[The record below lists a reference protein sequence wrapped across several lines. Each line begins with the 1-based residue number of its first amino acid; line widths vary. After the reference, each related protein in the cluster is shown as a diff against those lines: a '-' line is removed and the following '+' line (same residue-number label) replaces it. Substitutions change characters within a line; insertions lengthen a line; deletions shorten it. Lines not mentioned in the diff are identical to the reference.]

1 MTAEHPGRAQDA
13 GSEHVLAEKK
23 GPVARLIL
31 NRPDKHNALPFTA
44 FDQLVA
50 ALHEAEEDDEVK
62 VIILKGN
69 GPSFC
74 AGHDLNDVGYVY
86 GYTEHRTEEQK
97 RGRRP
102 SQRVR
107 LQFDRKLV
115 ENYMAF
121 HYAMKPVIAQVHGWC
136 VGAGIYLVEL
146 VDLAICADSTRFS
159 HAEQRLAFAG
169 NSWQLNTELLMFG
182 PKKARELLLLGEEFD
197 GPQAAQMGLVN
208 RSVPADELEATVED
222 WAERVARNSKD
233 SLVMGRAV
241 HHMALDSLGGSQ
253 QFIRGYLGH
262 ALATNIRFE
271 PDEYNFFKARRD
283 DGTRAG
289 FHGRDDYH
297 GDQRDRR

>member
-1 MTAEHPGRAQDA
+1 MSAQDQA
-13 GSEHVLAEKK
+13 SPDVSTEPDHILVERD
-23 GPVARLIL
+23 GPIARLIL
-31 NRPDKHNALPFTA
+31 NRPGKHNALPFASFTR
-44 FDQLVA
+44 LVE
-50 ALHEAEEDDEVK
+50 ALHEVEEDDSVK

-74 AGHDLNDVGYVY
+74 AGHDLNDVGFVY
-86 GYTEHRTEEQK
+86 GYNEHRTEQEK
-97 RGRRP
+97 RARRP

-121 HYAMKPVIAQVHGWC
+121 QYAAKPVIAQVQGWC

-169 NSWQLNTELLMFG
+169 NSWQLNTELLTFG

-197 GPQAAQMGLVN
+197 GPAAEELGLVN
-208 RSVPADELEATVED
+208 RSVPEAELEATVED
-222 WAERVARNSKD
+222 WAERVARNSRD
-233 SLVMGRAV
+233 ALVMGRAI
-241 HHMALDSLGGSQ
+241 HHMALDSLGGTQ
-253 QFIRGYLGH
+253 QFIRGYFGH

-271 PDEYNFFKARRD
+271 PDEYNFFKHRRD
-283 DGTRAG
+283 EGTRAG

-297 GDQRDRR
+297 GDER